1 MNVLKKSPEEKP
13 KQKKSKSAFSMAEL
27 VNGDFLSRDK
37 VIAKLPFLFFL
48 ALLVLFYI
56 GYGYYVERT
65 VKELYDLE
73 VELKELK
80 SEYISAKSR
89 LVEFSK
95 QSQVA
100 QAVKELGLY
109 ESVVSPYKIEI
120 DQKLLEKSDK

>member
-1 MNVLKKSPEEKP
+1 MNRLKKQQEEKP
-13 KQKKSKSAFSMAEL
+13 KKKKSKSALSFADV
-27 VNGDFLSRDK
+27 VNGDILSRDK
-37 VIAKLPFLFFL
+37 VIDQLPFVFFL
-48 ALLVLFYI
+48 SVLVLFYI

-80 SEYISAKSR
+80 SEYISVKSR

-100 QAVKELGLY
+100 QAVEGQGLKE
-109 ESVVSPYKIEI
+109 SIVPPHKIEV
-120 DQKLLEKSDK
+120 QEEPGKQE